1 MNYDMLQPGTYRDK
15 KSKSLVFIH
24 NKHFS
29 SLKNEL
35 KDVKM
40 QLQEYKDII
49 DKINKRIEKIEK
61 PKTRRKKK

>member
-40 QLQEYKDII
+40 QLQEYTLQIHPELLI
-49 DKINKRIEKIEK
+49 V
-61 PKTRRKKK
+61 P